1 MQVVSP
7 AKGRIM
13 IIENWQALKDILFHL
28 RPAEYGG
35 DGGLKLFSDTNAANS
50 DRLRVWSAS

>member
-1 MQVVSP
+1 
-7 AKGRIM
+7 M